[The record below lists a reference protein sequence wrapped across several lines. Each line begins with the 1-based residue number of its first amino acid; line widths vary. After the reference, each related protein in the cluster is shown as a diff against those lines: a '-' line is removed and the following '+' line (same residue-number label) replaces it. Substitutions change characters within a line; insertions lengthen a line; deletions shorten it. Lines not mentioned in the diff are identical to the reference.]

1 MNRVFQLI
9 GTSVTSPA
17 EAAAELLS
25 LRIPREG
32 AMMILALSVIV
43 TVIISFLVNGATTV
57 ELIPGVPFTP
67 FSTVGFLGLSAV
79 VMEYGIYFTGN
90 AMDGQGDLAGAFLTV
105 AWLQVLQLA
114 GLILQTAVFLVSPTL
129 GGFLGLGIAL
139 GLIWVLLVFIDVLQ
153 GFGSIGRSA
162 LLLLFVVVGVG
173 LGLTLILGLLGF
185 GQ

>member
-1 MNRVFQLI
+1 MNQLFNLI
-9 GTSVTSPA
+9 GVSVTRPA

-25 LRIPREG
+25 LRITREA
-32 AMMILALSVIV
+32 AMMILALSVII
-43 TVIISFLVNGATTV
+43 TVIVSFVMNGSTTV
-57 ELIPGVPFTP
+57 ELVPGVAFTP
-67 FSTVGFLGLSAV
+67 LTTVGFLGLSAI
-79 VMEYGIYFTGN
+79 VMGYGIYFTGN
-90 AMDGQGDLAGAFLTV
+90 AMSGQGDLAGAFLVV

-114 GLILQTAVFLVSPTL
+114 GVILQSAVFLVSPTL
-129 GGFLGLGIAL
+129 GGFLGLGIGI

-162 LLLLFVVVGVG
+162 LLLLFVVVGIG